1 MESFPPTQEP
11 DEGYSEHPL
20 NTAAGTM
27 QDNATTLALRSS
39 AVLPGWLAAQMPKF
53 TIQEKKHLAMLILN
67 ELPTTAI
74 ADIVMTQ
81 LNPRLYINFVH
92 HLPPEICLKILGYL
106 DAASLIRVAL
116 CCREWYELAADR
128 KLWEN
133 LYYLEGWKAIASEID
148 AAEKRMN
155 EHSTSSFKHHQRVKS
170 IDGGHVSK
178 KRAISDYMKSE
189 GHDGDDQEMLDVDT
203 AMGLERKDTHMA
215 GTTSLFGGPQTGG
228 GEPSSQGNITAARYS
243 NNLVTKSPSPTPGS
257 NYELGLRPNKGKG
270 RAVGEPSTFT
280 PPLSEM
286 NNGSTLLPKS
296 NLWICD
302 PRDGR
307 YRISWKHLYTMR
319 RRLESNWDRGIYT
332 NFQLPH
338 PDHPEEGH
346 NECIYSLQ
354 YNSEYLVSGSRDR
367 TLRIWNLRTRRLIR
381 PPLVGHNGSV
391 LCLQFD
397 SDPEEDIVVSGSSD
411 SDVILWRFS
420 TGEILQRLKKAHK
433 ESVLN
438 VKFDKRIL
446 VTCSKDKTIKIFNR
460 RPLRAGDLGFSDS
473 HVVNPVPTNLRNY
486 GYENSPLDQLN
497 ITPPYT
503 MIACLEGHNAA
514 VNAVQICGREIVSA
528 SGDRN
533 IRLWDWPNQVVK
545 RTFIGHS
552 KGIACVQYDG
562 RRIVSGSSDNEVKV
576 FDCESGLE
584 VASLRA
590 HNNLVRTVQAGF
602 GDLPYSR
609 EEDQREARAIDQ
621 LYFQALNEGSLEDVR
636 SSRRRPFNPG
646 SRRPEDITA
655 YGAKLPPGGGG
666 GPYGRIVSGSYDQTI
681 IIWRRDREGA
691 WRSRH
696 ILRQEEGAAAAL
708 RQSSRACASTS
719 GTVIPRRSS
728 PSTATDA
735 ATNNSSINRT
745 DQAPRSAGSSQPAS
759 APPTLQRP
767 APTYT
772 QIEHPI
778 HATITPQT
786 TASYTQMIDS
796 AVTQGPGALQS
807 ALNSFPTM
815 LSYTSYIQAAIDRE
829 LNPMV
834 RAQLREVVSTSL
846 VRTQIAQNR
855 IRESVHQALS
865 AESSGSHPG
874 PSRPSQPLSTAQLLN
889 SDLAGPSG
897 SGSTSAGTNNAAAGP
912 PPSMAHT
919 MHAYHA
925 QTHAQTQPIPAS
937 HDQGQAQDSRPAVA
951 QSQAHG
957 DVHPHAQ
964 LPGSDASPARIFKL
978 QFDARRIICCSQVST
993 IVGWDF
999 CNGDVE
1005 LEEVSRFFGTVD

>member
-1 MESFPPTQEP
+1 
-11 DEGYSEHPL
+11 
-20 NTAAGTM
+20 
-27 QDNATTLALRSS
+27 
-39 AVLPGWLAAQMPKF
+39 
-53 TIQEKKHLAMLILN
+53 MLILN

-92 HLPPEICLKILGYL
+92 YLPPEICLKILGYL
-106 DAASLIRVAL
+106 DAASLIHVAL
-116 CCREWYELAADR
+116 CCRGWYELAADR

-133 LYYLEGWKAIASEID
+133 LYYLEGWKAMVSEIK
-148 AAEKRMN
+148 AAEQRMN
-155 EHSTSSFKHHQRVKS
+155 EHSTSSLMHPQKVNS
-170 IDGGHVSK
+170 AEGGHVSK
-178 KRAISDYMKSE
+178 KRAISDYIPKSE
-189 GHDGDDQEMLDVDT
+189 DRDTDDYEMLDVDMDT
-203 AMGLERKDTHMA
+203 GHEHKDTYMS
-215 GTTSLFGGPQTGG
+215 GTTSLFGGPQMGG
-228 GEPSSQGNITAARYS
+228 NGSSSQSSMSVVR
-243 NNLVTKSPSPTPGS
+243 NLDDLVVKSPSPTPGP
-257 NYELGLRPNKGKG
+257 NDKLGSRPNKGKG
-270 RAVGEPSTFT
+270 RAIMESPRVT
-280 PPLSEM
+280 PPPDQTNDGVSR
-286 NNGSTLLPKS
+286 LPKS
-296 NLWICD
+296 TLWIYD
-302 PRDGR
+302 SIDRR
-307 YRISWKHLYTMR
+307 YKISWKHLYTMR
-319 RRLESNWDRGIYT
+319 RKLESNWDRGRFA

-381 PPLVGHNGSV
+381 PPLAGHNGSV

-397 SDPEEDIVVSGSSD
+397 SDPEEDLIVSGSSD

-420 TGEILQRLKKAHK
+420 TGEIIQRLKKAHR

-460 RPLRAGDLGFSDS
+460 RPLRAGDLGFDDPQA
-473 HVVNPVPTNLRNY
+473 VNPVPVNLRNY
-486 GYENSPLDQLN
+486 GYEDPPLDQIP

-590 HNNLVRTVQAGF
+590 HSNLVRTVQAGF

-609 EEDQREARAIDQ
+609 EEDQRQARAIDQ
-621 LYFQALNEGSLEDVR
+621 AYFQALNAGSLEELR
-636 SSRRRPFNPG
+636 LPRRRAYNPG

-666 GPYGRIVSGSYDQTI
+666 GPYGRIVSGSYDQSI

-691 WRSRH
+691 WRSAH

-708 RQSSRACASTS
+708 RQSSRSSASTMPQRPSPPTAPDAVNTSVHRADQVS
-719 GTVIPRRSS
+719 GIVP
-728 PSTATDA
+728 P
-735 ATNNSSINRT
+735 
-745 DQAPRSAGSSQPAS
+745 SQPAS

-767 APTYT
+767 PLTYT
-772 QIEHPI
+772 QVDHPI

-796 AVTQGPGALQS
+796 TVPQGPAALQA

-815 LSYTSYIQAAIDRE
+815 LTYTSHIQAAIDRE
-829 LNPMV
+829 HNPMV
-834 RAQLREVVSTSL
+834 RAELREVVSTSL
-846 VRTQIAQNR
+846 VRTQIAQSR
-855 IRESVHQALS
+855 IRESVQQALA
-865 AESSGSHPG
+865 AEPSSSHATH
-874 PSRPSQPLSTAQLLN
+874 SRPSQPLTVSQLL
-889 SDLAGPSG
+889 SDDPPGPST
-897 SGSTSAGTNNAAAGP
+897 SGPTTTTITSAGGGP
-912 PPSMAHT
+912 PPNMMHNTHAHHSHRAISQQRPSQPFMMQSHSHT
-919 MHAYHA
+919 QSQPVPAPGYSDNHA
-925 QTHAQTQPIPAS
+925 Q
-937 HDQGQAQDSRPAVA
+937 DQGQAQANTQPQEPRPALA
-951 QSQAHG
+951 QSQVVG
-957 DVHPHAQ
+957 DAQPQVQVHPHPHIQQA
-964 LPGSDASPARIFKL
+964 DASPARIFKL

-999 CNGDVE
+999 CNGDAE